1 MGPDLNPDGVVRP
14 RPGDEALL
22 ETWIVPPGAENHA
35 SFLHRMPD
43 GGIAAAWFAGS
54 AEGRPDAYIHVARL
68 SADGA
73 RWGEAVR
80 VSRDDERSEQNPV
93 LATLPDGTVWLLYT
107 AQDFG
112 AQDTAQVLRQ
122 VSTDGGTTWDA
133 PEPFVQDR
141 GMFIRQDLVVLDES
155 TWLLPVFRCRVL
167 PGRQWRGDS
176 DVSAVLRTQDGGR
189 TWTEVAVPDSDGLVH
204 MDIVPQQDGAALAFF
219 RSRWADHVYRSESRD
234 AGASWT
240 APVALSLPNNNSSI
254 QVRGAVAPGG
264 QEVLLAV
271 ANPVGAPDGTHL
283 GDAPVVLEDGK
294 ITAPG
299 EPEPLDRHAVWGE
312 PRLPLDLLV
321 SADRGDTW
329 ERVVRLE
336 SEDTLAPQLL
346 AGSTKRD
353 RELSYPALVVDD
365 AGDVHTTYTYGRRAI
380 KYVRVPAARWQ
391 GLVGG

>member
-1 MGPDLNPDGVVRP
+1 MGADLHADGVVRP

-22 ETWIVPPGAENHA
+22 EAWLVPPAPENHA

-80 VSRDDERSEQNPV
+80 VSADEERSEQNPV

-122 VSTDGGTTWDA
+122 VSGDGGATWGA
-133 PEPFVQDR
+133 PEAFVRDR
-141 GMFIRQDLVVLDES
+141 GMFIRQDLVVLDAS

-176 DVSAVLRTQDGGR
+176 DVSAVLRTQDAGR

-204 MDIVPQQDGAALAFF
+204 MDIVPQQDGTALAFF

-234 AGASWT
+234 GGLTWAS
-240 APVALSLPNNNSSI
+240 PVALTLPNNNSSI
-254 QVRGAVAPGG
+254 QVRGAVSPDGH
-264 QEVLLAV
+264 EVLLAV
-271 ANPVGAPDGTHL
+271 LNPVGAPEGTHL

-299 EPEPLDRHAVWGE
+299 DAELLDRHAVWGQ

-329 ERVVRLE
+329 QTVVRLE
-336 SEDTLAPQLL
+336 SEETLAPQLL
-346 AGSTKRD
+346 AGSGTRD

-365 AGDVHTTYTYGRRAI
+365 GGDVHVTYTYGRQAI
-380 KYVRVPAARWQ
+380 KYVRVPATRWQ
-391 GLVGG
+391 GLVAG